1 MLFLDADA
9 YCIADPA
16 LLFALLAAHPFVYF
30 DSGPWSY
37 PKTNLALFGPLV
49 EAWAPPI
56 QGGHYLVDCA
66 VLEGASNR
74 AVDGQS
80 RGRLAQRQL
89 G

>member
-1 MLFLDADA
+1 MP
-9 YCIADPA
+9 IASSDPA
-16 LLFALLAAHPFVYF
+16 LLFALLLAAHPFVYF

-66 VLEGASNR
+66 GYWKELADR
-74 AVDGQS
+74 AVDGRS
-80 RGRLAQRQL
+80 RGGLAQRQL